1 MEVYQERISDLPL
14 LSHYIDKSMLVSKL
28 NEHYTTHGNWVGP
41 NIGVLVKGWLL
52 YIISE
57 CDHRLYT
64 VEDWASL
71 HIHTLRVCLDCPDL
85 QASAFQDDR
94 LGKLLEIF
102 SPDKAW
108 ETFQGSY
115 TGNLLRIYSL
125 ETDVARVDSVNVP
138 SYRSSREGSL
148 FQYGHH
154 KKHQP
159 DTVQLKTMLV
169 SLDPLALPLGVCT
182 VSGNRNNELI
192 YIPAIKQAEISF
204 AHLNKTGILYVGDSK
219 MANPATSS
227 YLVLGKNYY
236 LNPLSEPFFRKKDLQ
251 ISLDKA
257 FADASNIISVMEEA
271 STDKGKINPA
281 KLIAK
286 VYELPARQRSYF
298 LTDTQQNLT
307 WDERVVLILSPQHAQ
322 NDIQDLDTRLNMVQK
337 ELLER
342 FLPRKYR
349 RVWLQGHDKDEQN
362 AQTFVDNLLEKNR
375 LKGLLDVQIIYA
387 EPEND
392 LKRSNGSNGD
402 IKKEPIP
409 LSIKVQRITQA
420 IEQAKSYMG
429 WRAYGT
435 NAPIDKLPPTQVL
448 KCYRDQFRIEHQ
460 FHRLLTKTT
469 DLLPIYLKDEERI
482 KALIRI
488 LILALQFVCIIQHIA
503 RQTLSE
509 SNEVLTDIVPGN
521 KGRKVENP
529 TAEALLKRF
538 KNVSIISV
546 KTANEE
552 QTAILTHFDP
562 VHQKILNILRCPDDL
577 YLNFNLLFNM
587 SMNSTG

>member
-1 MEVYQERISDLPL
+1 MEVYHERISDLPI
-14 LSHYIDKSMLVSKL
+14 LSHYIDKSMLVMSL
-28 NEHYTTHGNWVGP
+28 NDHYSTHGNWIGP
-41 NIGVLVKGWLL
+41 NIGLLLKGWLL

-71 HIHTLRVCLDCPDL
+71 HIHTLRVCLDCPEL

-102 SPDKAW
+102 SQDKAW

-125 ETDVARVDSVNVP
+125 QTDVARVDSVNVP
-138 SYRSSREGSL
+138 SYRSSKEGSL

-169 SLDPLALPLGVCT
+169 SLDPLSLPLGVCT
-182 VSGNRNNELI
+182 VAGNRNDELL

-204 AHLNKTGILYVGDSK
+204 GHLRKTGVLYVGDGK
-219 MANPATSS
+219 MANAATSS
-227 YLVLGKNYY
+227 YLVSGNNYY
-236 LNPLSEPFFRKKDLQ
+236 LNPLTEPFFHKSDLQ
-251 ISLDKA
+251 INLDKA
-257 FADASNIISVMEEA
+257 FADASNIISVMEEVSA
-271 STDKGKINPA
+271 DNGKNSPP

-286 VYELPARQRSYF
+286 VYELPPRQRSYF
-298 LTDTQQNLT
+298 LTETQQNIT
-307 WDERVVLILSPQHAQ
+307 WDERVILILSPQHAQ
-322 NDIQDLDTRLNMVQK
+322 NDRQDLEMRLNKVQK

-349 RVWLQGHDKDEQN
+349 RVWLQGQDKDEQN
-362 AQTFVDNLLEKNR
+362 AQAFVDNLLEKNR

-392 LKRSNGSNGD
+392 LKRSKGGKGGV
-402 IKKEPIP
+402 KKEVIP
-409 LSIKVQRITQA
+409 LSIKVQPVTQA

-435 NAPIDKLPPTQVL
+435 NAPFDRLPPTQVL

-488 LILALQFVCIIQHIA
+488 LILALQFVCIIQHTT

-509 SNEVLTDIVPGN
+509 GNLVLTDIVPGN

-538 KNVSIISV
+538 KNISITNV
-546 KTANEE
+546 KIAKEE

-562 VHQKILNILRCPDDL
+562 VHQIILNILPSPDDL